1 VLKGALQVHVDV
13 LVDLLVANRNVYV
26 QLIQLVIAIVLVVVL
41 LPRLL

>member
-1 VLKGALQVHVDV
+1 MLKGALQVHVDV